1 MIKVCARCG
10 VEFEVTTGGAKYC
23 EDCRWF
29 VLRDNAR
36 RWYAAHRELM
46 NQRHKEWYAAH
57 RELINQHR
65 KEHYRRKKEPTD
77 HD

>member
-10 VEFEVTTGGAKYC
+10 VEFEVKNAAKYC

-29 VLRDNAR
+29 VKRDDNR
-36 RWYAAHRELM
+36 RWD
-46 NQRHKEWYAAH
+46 AAH
-57 RELINQHR
+57 RELISQRR
-65 KEHYRRKKEPTD
+65 KEHYRRKKEPAD